1 MPNPLWGQ
9 DTKRQAPYEL
19 IITATPG
26 QLGATTEA
34 QQAQSEQM
42 QGCAKW
48 CSKREGRASWH
59 HVLEQECMTLK
70 NNWQTD
76 FLGSLVVKT
85 PSSQS
90 KGHRFNPWLG
100 N

>member
-1 MPNPLWGQ
+1 MSSSSLPP
-9 DTKRQAPYEL
+9 QA
-19 IITATPG
+19 
-26 QLGATTEA
+26 QLGAMTGA
-34 QQAQSEQM
+34 QQAESEQM
-42 QGCAKW
+42 QGCAMW

-59 HVLEQECMTLK
+59 HVLEQEGMTIK

-90 KGHRFNPWLG
+90 KGHRFSP
-100 N
+100 